1 MFVYAGASYCE
12 SLGVASLCVSRS
24 LVVSLRK
31 QESLPVT
38 LEHPPTPRAARYI
51 NITSSGAVA
60 LRSSGD
66 SAVCV
71 CV

>member
-1 MFVYAGASYCE
+1 MCQRSMSRCLFESVYAGASYCA

-38 LEHPPTPRAARYI
+38 LEHLPTPRAARYI
-51 NITSSGAVA
+51 NI
-60 LRSSGD
+60 
-66 SAVCV
+66 
-71 CV
+71 